1 MSRPEE
7 ETDPPT
13 TSEGRRAPTVAAVHL
28 DQRTLDAIIAGVTAQ
43 LCGDGGGEGVAP
55 GTAGGPSVRDRP
67 EGEHPV
73 SRGIAEMPPGTRGE

>member
-28 DQRTLDAIIAGVTAQ
+28 DQRTLEAIIAGVTAQ
-43 LCGDGGGEGVAP
+43 LHGAGGGEGVAP
-55 GTAGGPSVRDRP
+55 GTVRGPSRP

-73 SRGIAEMPPGTRGE
+73 ARGIAEMPPGTRGE